1 MIIYAIPLIT
11 VIIVNILFYLIF
23 FRKKPISFQ
32 NWINIFL
39 FPFILMIIIPYHQVE
54 RFLLNRLAGF
64 LPVLSINTILVLIEL
79 VLISASVLFLLKKI
93 KKSGVELF
101 RYFLFIGVSLGCGR
115 FFRNVILV
123 WYHPL
128 SSFFGY
134 SQFSNFI
141 TGFFIAQEILQ
152 ILIIIVSSVF
162 LGIGFIRLQKNQKF
176 AGFRSIIFAFCIL
189 EIDALV
195 RVLFQYV
202 PSFAF
207 FSAVY
212 VISILPLLF
221 ILGGVFLWI
230 TYRHQEK
237 KELEIKKE
245 SLEKVSG
252 SSGS

>member
-1 MIIYAIPLIT
+1 MNIYIIP
-11 VIIVNILFYLIF
+11 IIVIVLVQILFYLFF

-32 NWINIFL
+32 NWISIYL
-39 FPFILMIIIPYHQVE
+39 FPFLLVIIIPYHQIE
-54 RFLLNRLAGF
+54 RFLLNRIAGF
-64 LPVLSINTILVLIEL
+64 LPVLSIQTLIVFFELIILSSGLIF
-79 VLISASVLFLLKKI
+79 VIKI
-93 KKSGVELF
+93 TKKSGIELF
-101 RYFLFIGVSLGCGR
+101 RYFLLIGVGLGCGR
-115 FFRNVILV
+115 FFRNVILI
-123 WYHPL
+123 WHHPL

-152 ILIIIVSSVF
+152 ILIVIISSGF
-162 LGIGFIRLQKNQKF
+162 LGIGFMRLIKNQKSI
-176 AGFRSIIFAFCIL
+176 GIMSIIFAFGIL

-207 FSAVY
+207 FASVY
-212 VISILPLLF
+212 VISLLPLLF

-230 TYRHQEK
+230 SYHRQEK

-245 SLEKVSG
+245 RSDIISN

>member
-1 MIIYAIPLIT
+1 MIYAIPLIT
-11 VIIVNILFYLIF
+11 IFIFNILFFLIF
-23 FRKKPISFQ
+23 FRKKPLSFQ
-32 NWINIFL
+32 NWIRIFVV
-39 FPFILMIIIPYHQVE
+39 PFILVIILPYHQIE

-64 LPVLSINTILVLIEL
+64 LPVLSINTLLVLFEL
-79 VLISASVLFLLKKI
+79 MILSFSLLFLLKI
-93 KKSGVELF
+93 PKKSGIELF
-101 RYFLFIGVSLGCGR
+101 RYFLLIGVGFGCGR
-115 FFRNVILV
+115 FFRNVILI

-152 ILIIIVSSVF
+152 ILIIIVSSGF

-176 AGFRSIIFAFCIL
+176 AGILSIIFAFCII

-195 RVLFQYV
+195 RVLFQYI

-221 ILGGVFLWI
+221 ILGGVFLWMS
-230 TYRHQEK
+230 YRRQEK

-245 SLEKVSG
+245 NSKLVSG

>member
-1 MIIYAIPLIT
+1 MNRYLAPIIT
-11 VIIVNILFYLIF
+11 IILVNILFYLIF

-32 NWINIFL
+32 NWMKLFL
-39 FPFILMIIIPYHQVE
+39 FPFLLVIVIPYHQVE
-54 RFLLNRLAGF
+54 RILLNIWAGF
-64 LPVLSINTILVLIEL
+64 LPVLSINTFLVLIEL
-79 VLISASVLFLLKKI
+79 ILLSVSMYFLIKI
-93 KKSGVELF
+93 TPKRGVELF
-101 RYFLFIGVSLGCGR
+101 PYFLLIGLGLGCGR

-128 SSFFGY
+128 NSFFGY
-134 SQFSNFI
+134 GQFSNFI
-141 TGFFIAQEILQ
+141 TGFYIVQEVLQ
-152 ILIIIVSSVF
+152 LLIVIVCSGYMG
-162 LGIGFIRLQKNQKF
+162 LGFIRFMKGQFSK
-176 AGFRSIIFAFCIL
+176 GIMSIIFSFLML

-202 PSFAF
+202 PFFAF

-221 ILGGVFLWI
+221 ILGGLFLWMS
-230 TYRHQEK
+230 YRRQEK

-245 SLEKVSG
+245 NSKLVSG

>member
-1 MIIYAIPLIT
+1 MNIFIVPLIT
-11 VIIVNILFYLIF
+11 IFIINILFYLIF
-23 FRKKPISFQ
+23 FRKKPLSLQ
-32 NWINIFL
+32 NWITIFF
-39 FPFILMIIIPYHQVE
+39 FPFILVMIIPYHQVE
-54 RFLLNRLAGF
+54 RFFLNRLAGF
-64 LPVLSINTILVLIEL
+64 LPVFSINSILVIVELIL
-79 VLISASVLFLLKKI
+79 LSVSLLFLIKVI
-93 KKSGVELF
+93 KKSGIELF
-101 RYFLFIGVSLGCGR
+101 RYFLLIGVGLGCGR

-134 SQFSNFI
+134 GQFSNFI

-152 ILIIIVSSVF
+152 ILIVIVSSGF
-162 LGIGFIRLQKNQKF
+162 LGIGLMKLTKKQHS
-176 AGFRSIIFAFCIL
+176 AGIMSIIFAFCIL

-195 RVLFQYV
+195 QVLFQYV

-230 TYRHQEK
+230 SYRRQEK
-237 KELEIKKE
+237 KELETKKA
-245 SLEKVSG
+245 STDVVSD
-252 SSGS
+252 SSVS

>member
-1 MIIYAIPLIT
+1 LIIYAIPLIT

-101 RYFLFIGVSLGCGR
+101 RYFLLIGVGLGCGR

-134 SQFSNFI
+134 GQFSNFI

-152 ILIIIVSSVF
+152 ILIVIVSSGF
-162 LGIGFIRLQKNQKF
+162 LGIGLMKLTKKQHS
-176 AGFRSIIFAFCIL
+176 AGIMSIIFAFCIL

-221 ILGGVFLWI
+221 ILGGIFLWI
-230 TYRHQEK
+230 SYRRQEK
-237 KELEIKKE
+237 KELETKKASTDIVSE
-245 SLEKVSG
+245 SSVS
-252 SSGS
+252 